1 MDQSKVT
8 ILVCDDETAIRSIVA
23 TKLRSVGF
31 EVIEARNG
39 LEGYCCCDHSAALP
53 GTLPRTQVPLV
64 PSLVVTDLQMPMMT
78 GIEMAMSLKKFG
90 PTSHVPVLML
100 TARGYIAEQ
109 DQIALTNIRVFMS
122 KPFGTSQL
130 LENIRGLLS
139 NEGMNGSLQIPPSP
153 PQNQAK
159 AA

>member
-1 MDQSKVT
+1 MQQSKAT

-23 TKLRSVGF
+23 TKLRSAGF
-31 EVIEARNG
+31 DVVEARNG

-64 PSLVVTDLQMPMMT
+64 PSLVVTDLQMPLMS
-78 GIEMAMSLKKFG
+78 GIELAMSLKKFG
-90 PTSHVPVLML
+90 PTSNVPVLML
-100 TARGYIAEQ
+100 TARGYIAEKE
-109 DQIALTNIRVFMS
+109 QIAQSNIRVFMS

-130 LENIRGLLS
+130 LDNVRNLLADAES
-139 NEGMNGSLQIPPSP
+139 RTSLHIPPANP
-153 PQNQAK
+153 DNQAK

>member
-1 MDQSKVT
+1 MQSKVT

-64 PSLVVTDLQMPMMT
+64 PSLVVTDLQMPLMS
-78 GIEMAMSLKKFG
+78 GIELAMSLKKFA
-90 PTSHVPVLML
+90 PTSNVPVLML

-109 DQIALTNIRVFMS
+109 DQIAQSNIRVFMS
-122 KPFGTSQL
+122 KPFGTNQL
-130 LENIRGLLS
+130 LENVRNLLA
-139 NEGMNGSLQIPPSP
+139 NPQTQLQMPPANP
-153 PQNQAK
+153 DNQTK